1 MGVIALE
8 RDADAGPN
16 TEDLDQLASTM
27 GDKQLPQWRTNGSR
41 WNGVAPSALE
51 ITATGSTTARTLAA
65 RAADVAN
72 VLDFGAV
79 GNGST
84 NDYAAVQAAADSLT
98 SGGIL
103 YFPGGK
109 TYKVNS
115 KVVFDN
121 DNVAVL
127 MDGAIINGSAFRTSD
142 AVAGVAEGLFHVQGV
157 LKRTT
162 TLSSSAADRAET
174 LTLTSVGSVAAGDV
188 LHFLATSGTTDTW
201 YYEQATQVRKSF
213 TTKVLGVSGSN
224 VTIQDPLPFAVDIT
238 SAAVNVFVW
247 TGVKNVSFH
256 GGKFVGPGF
265 VENRINGTGEAA
277 ISSQYAQEVDVDCV
291 DTEGFQ
297 GAVGWFSRTFGF
309 SWSNAVLRGLDDSY
323 STAIVENQNS
333 GWTGIW
339 GYEAANGRFSG
350 LTGYRLRHLVDGA
363 RAVNVV
369 VSDCDAYN
377 NHRPAYTCHTG
388 CDRWTFD
395 SVRYTGPN
403 GGILW
408 RGFDVEVIGA
418 DIFAPNDGEPGFY
431 DTTGAADGL
440 GRSIKITGGKYT
452 TGRDAIR
459 ISGNVR
465 FVSINSPDI
474 KGGIESSAYPAV
486 VIDTLDAKR
495 IEFLGGTVEAM
506 SGGAGI
512 AITGSARTRDSVRIA
527 THIKGQ
533 SGAAITCVGAN
544 TTLDTAG
551 CTYEPSGAVTNHVT
565 TSGTFD
571 RLIRGPSLDLQ
582 DNTIY
587 APEHVG
593 TWTPVLTDGTTPVT
607 TATANGNYTFD
618 PSSRRV
624 HVNGRIVISNASGP
638 SSNLRI
644 AFNDLP
650 FTIATNYFG
659 GGVVTF
665 ASGLNSGAAA
675 SITLRASSTNTYFTL
690 WIWEAA
696 AGPNNLVPA
705 DLTNSTQLYFEASFI
720 AA

>member
-1 MGVIALE
+1 MAITYSDTPDE
-8 RDADAGPN
+8 N
-16 TEDLDQLASTM
+16 TLQLASLTPTANAIII
-27 GDKQLPQWRTNGSR
+27 GNGSA
-41 WNGVAPSALE
+41 WTAGLGATLNV
-51 ITATGSTTARTLAA
+51 IATGSTAARTLGE
-65 RAADVAN
+65 RAAEVAN
-72 VLDFGAV
+72 VLDYGAL

-84 NDYAAVQAAADSLT
+84 NDHTAVQAAADSLT
-98 SGGIL
+98 NGGVL

-109 TYKVNS
+109 TYKINS
-115 KVVFDN
+115 EVVFDN
-121 DNVAVL
+121 DNVSVL
-127 MDGAIINGSAFRTSD
+127 MEGATIDASSFRTSE
-142 AVAGVAEGLFHVQGV
+142 AVASVAEGVFHVQGT
-157 LKRTT
+157 LKLTT
-162 TLSSSAADRAET
+162 TLSVSAADKAET
-174 LTLTSVGSVAAGDV
+174 LTLTSVTSVAAGDV
-188 LHFLATSGTTDTW
+188 LHFLAAGGTTDTW

-213 TTKVLGVSGSN
+213 VTKVLGVSGSV

-238 SAAVNVFVW
+238 SADVNVFVW
-247 TGVKNVSFH
+247 TGVQNVSFH

-265 VENRINGTGEAA
+265 VENRDNGTGEAA
-277 ISSQYAQEVDVDCV
+277 ISSQYAQGVHVYGT

-309 SWSNAVLRGLDDSY
+309 SWSNATLRGLDDSY
-323 STAIVENQNS
+323 STAMVEGQNT
-333 GWTGIW
+333 GWSGIW
-339 GYEAANGRFSG
+339 GYESASGRFEG

-363 RAVNVV
+363 RAINVI

-377 NHRPAYTCHTG
+377 CHRPAYTCHTG

-418 DIFAPNDGEPGFY
+418 DIYAPNDAEACFY

-440 GRSIKITGGKYT
+440 GRSIKIIGGKYDSK
-452 TGRDAIR
+452 RSAIV
-459 ISGNVR
+459 ISGNCR
-465 FVSINSPDI
+465 FVSITAPDI
-474 KGGIESSAYPAV
+474 KGGRESASYPAV
-486 VIDTLDAKR
+486 SIDSLDTDR
-495 IEFLGGTVEAM
+495 IELVGGTIEVM
-506 SGGAGI
+506 NGGVGVAV
-512 AITGSARTRDSVRIA
+512 TGSARTRDSIRIS

-533 SGAAITCVGAN
+533 PGAAITCVGAS

-587 APEHVG
+587 APENVG
-593 TWTPVLTDGTTPVT
+593 TWTPILQDSTTAVT
-607 TATANGNYTFD
+607 TATYTARWTFD
-618 PSSRRV
+618 PSSRLV
-624 HVNGRIVISNASGP
+624 NVNGRIVVSDKTGP
-638 SSNLRI
+638 SGSMRI

-659 GGVVTF
+659 GGLATF
-665 ASGLNSGAAA
+665 ASNLSSAAA
-675 SITLRASSTNTYFTL
+675 AMITLRAVSAETFFTL
-690 WIWEAA
+690 WIWEGA
-696 AGPNNLVPA
+696 AGPNSLVPS
-705 DLTNSTQLYFEASFI
+705 DLSNTTQIYFQASFI